1 MSHAVFVLSCLLAGM
16 CAMLASCAAQASSI
30 ARSGV
35 EPRVEYVVSLP
46 EPQTQVVEMTLVLRG
61 VTEPAIDLRLPVW
74 RPGRYHILDMAGGIR
89 SALAVDGAGRDLPVR
104 KVDKT
109 TWRIDT
115 QGADEVRFLYSVYA
129 NELRMRL
136 RHVDDTHAFLSPS
149 AVFVYEES
157 RRHEPVR
164 IRIDAPAG
172 WRVASGLDPEHDDP
186 RVLTAPDYDVLVDSP
201 LEIGEHERIRFDVD
215 GKPHDIVIWG
225 RGSWDA
231 RRLADDFSA
240 IVRAQA
246 EIFGAM
252 PYDRYMFIVHCNP
265 GMGGGTEHLNSTVM
279 GVRPEAFEDDDR
291 YANFLGLVSH
301 EMFHTWNV
309 KQFRPAGIHPYD
321 YMTENYTELL
331 WVAEG
336 TTSYYDDLILA
347 RTGLISPSKYFNRLA
362 DSIAAHLAAP
372 GRHVQSV
379 AESSFDAWI
388 KFNKPNADAHNA
400 TVNFYREGALASLML
415 DAEIRSRTEHRAS
428 LDDLMRE
435 LFLRY
440 PLDGPGYTTQDLLA
454 LLEAMTSSSFREFF
468 DRYIHGTDDYPLA
481 EALAVFGLELSRAD
495 ESVSTYLGIS
505 GSDRNGAFVVNRVF
519 SDGPAYRAGLNVD
532 DEILAIDG
540 IRVRPS
546 DWDAA
551 VKRLAH
557 DRDVLIMYSRYDVI
571 SETLLTPQTRPGGKL
586 RIRQVSEPTQA
597 QQAAYESWIGLDWNP
612 DTR

>member
-1 MSHAVFVLSCLLAGM
+1 
-16 CAMLASCAAQASSI
+16 MLASCAAQASSI